1 MKLTAEKKEKK
12 EKMKVKRKR
21 TSTTAIGL
29 ILMLTFATL
38 MTSILCVKAVTNVTT
53 YAYLSLNPNP
63 ISLGEYTVVNAW
75 LQPIPPTGND
85 VFHGFKVTI
94 TKPDGNTETRGP
106 LTSSPIGSQY
116 FLYSPTIIGIYTF
129 KFSYPGE
136 SFANGTFVYSSSES
150 SVSTLVVQQQEVPS
164 WTETPVPTDYW
175 TRPINAANRL
185 WWSISGNWL
194 IRGYNTTYVQGASD
208 SGKGFNPYS
217 RAPRAPHVMW
227 TQELALGGL
236 IGGEYG
242 ASSFY
247 NGLTYEAKLS
257 PPVIMDGKMYYRIYP
272 SDFGYYQG
280 VAGAWPGAVCVDLR
294 TGKELWRNSN
304 VSLDAGQIFNYVSG
318 NQMGGIPYLWDFGTF
333 GPFALFAVGPSILAR
348 PTSWHLYDGNTGDLI
363 ATFTGALPV
372 NFATGGTVVFGQD
385 GTIYVYFLSG
395 PAGWLAMWNSTK
407 AFAAANFIPDIPGSH
422 VGFLRN
428 KPGVYS
434 WSAGIQWNVTVP
446 RHMVIDASGTLF
458 PVQGGVTG
466 NTLFAAV
473 ESRATS
479 YTEIGYSLTTG
490 QQLWAHNLTIDQYT
504 AARAYGEGIYADFNP
519 NTRTW
524 TGYNANTGDQLWV
537 SDPTDYPWGTY
548 GLSAAIAYGKLYA
561 TSYDGSVHAFDLA
574 SGKEVFKYYSGN
586 DTFRETPYG
595 TFPFYYGPIIA
606 DGVVF
611 AGNGE
616 HSPSIPLYRGY
627 QLHVFSATDGSPVWK
642 FPGWHVIQAI
652 ADGYLVSYNA
662 EDNRIY
668 VFGKGPSATTVSVS
682 PEVVPM
688 GSSVL
693 IKGTVTDQSAGQPG
707 TPAIAD
713 KDMSAWMN
721 YLKRQQPI
729 PANVEGVPVMLVAI
743 GPDGNVINI
752 DTVTSDMSGI
762 FKKLWTPPS
771 QGEYTITAT
780 FAGSDSYGSSYAETV
795 MGVTA
800 APSGSP
806 TSPATP
812 TATSGQTGTPSSQPT
827 NPTGPG
833 AGTPIELYIAIA
845 AAVIVAVVVAGAVV
859 LRRRK

>member
-1 MKLTAEKKEKK
+1 MKI
-12 EKMKVKRKR
+12 KRSK
-21 TSTTAIGL
+21 TSTTTIGL
-29 ILMLTFATL
+29 VLILTIALL
-38 MTSILCVKAVTNVTT
+38 MTSMVSVKAATNVTS

-63 ISLGEYTVVNAW
+63 ISVGEYTVVNAW
-75 LQPIPPTGND
+75 LQPIPPTAND
-85 VFHGFKVTI
+85 VFHGFMVTI
-94 TKPDGNTETRGP
+94 TKPDGTTETRGP

-116 FLYSPTIIGIYTF
+116 FTYTPTALGIYTF
-129 KFSYPGE
+129 KMTYPGE
-136 SFANGTFVYSSSES
+136 TFANGTFTYSSSES
-150 SVSTLVVQQQEVPS
+150 PSSTLVVQQQTVPS
-164 WTETPVPTDYW
+164 WPETPVPTDYW

-185 WWSISGNWL
+185 WDSISGNWL

-217 RAPRAPHVMW
+217 KAPRSPHVMW

-247 NGLTYEAKLS
+247 SGLTYEAKLT

-280 VAGAWPGAVCVDLR
+280 VAGAWPGAICVDLR
-294 TGKELWRNSN
+294 TGIELWRNEN
-304 VSLDAGQIFNYVSG
+304 MSLDAGQIFNYVSG

-333 GPFALFAVGPSILAR
+333 GPFAMFAVGPSLFAR
-348 PTSWHLYDGNTGDLI
+348 PSSWHLYDGNTGDLI

-372 NFATGGTVVFGQD
+372 NFATGGTVVYGQD
-385 GTIYVYFLSG
+385 GTTYVYFLSG
-395 PAGWLAMWNSTK
+395 AAGWLAMWNSTK

-428 KPGVYS
+428 KPGVYN
-434 WSAGIQWNVTVP
+434 WNTGIQWNVTVP
-446 RHMVIDASGTLF
+446 KYMVMDASGPLF
-458 PVQGGVTG
+458 PAQGGVTG
-466 NTLFAAV
+466 NTLIAAV

-479 YTEIGYSLTTG
+479 YMEIGYSLTTG
-490 QQLWAHNLTIDQYT
+490 QQLWAHNLTIEQYT
-504 AARAYGEGIYADFNP
+504 AARAYGEGVYADFNP
-519 NTRTW
+519 NSRTW
-524 TGYNANTGDQLWV
+524 IGYDANTGNQLWT

-548 GLSAAIAYGKLYA
+548 GLSAAIAYGTLYA
-561 TSYDGSVHAFDLA
+561 TSYDGSVHAFDLKD
-574 SGKEVFKYYSGN
+574 GKQVFKYYSGN

-616 HSPSIPLYRGY
+616 HSPSVPLYRGY
-627 QLHVFSATDGSPVWK
+627 QLHAFSATDGTPVWT

-668 VFGKGPSATTVSVS
+668 VFGKGPSATTVTVS
-682 PEVVPM
+682 SQVVSK

-693 IKGTVTDQSAGQPG
+693 ISGTVTDQSAGQAG

-713 KDMSAWMN
+713 KDMSAWMS

-729 PANVEGVPVMLVAI
+729 PANAEGVPVMLTAT
-743 GPDGNVINI
+743 GPDGSVITI
-752 DTVTSDMSGI
+752 GAVTSDMSGV
-762 FKKLWTPPS
+762 FKKLWTP
-771 QGEYTITAT
+771 QIDGEYTITAT
-780 FAGSDSYGSSYAETV
+780 FLGSDSYGSSYAETV

-800 APSGSP
+800 APAASP
-806 TSPATP
+806 SSTPIATPTPTATP
-812 TATSGQTGTPSSQPT
+812 TATVSPSPAP
-827 NPTGPG
+827 NPQGGFT
-833 AGTPIELYIAIA
+833 TEMYIIA
-845 AAVIVAVVVAGAVV
+845 AAVVIIIVIAAVAVV